1 MSLNR
6 EEIDLRY
13 VEQLADAEQLT
24 CLGYI
29 LRDMETRRMDG
40 RKNVTELVEHVY
52 RELMR
57 DGFAAICEE
66 GTIPGNL
73 SLPRKQEI
81 YAAFHRYRGLKV

>member
-29 LRDMETRRMDG
+29 LSG
-40 RKNVTELVEHVY
+40 NHFVY
-52 RELMR
+52 MQL
-57 DGFAAICEE
+57 AS
-66 GTIPGNL
+66 IPSSVL
-73 SLPRKQEI
+73 SYLYFQPPIADERLI
-81 YAAFHRYRGLKV
+81 